1 MHVGTVS
8 YDEILYDVY
17 IRSRTVYHIYLL
29 KCVNILCTFQS
40 PLLFFF
46 FLSVLCLIICLYV
59 IMKWARYSD
68 TVPEI
73 WMDLNYRKSHLI

>member
-8 YDEILYDVY
+8 YGEILCDVY
-17 IRSRTVYHIYLL
+17 ICSRTVYHIYLL
-29 KCVNILCTFQS
+29 QGVYILCTVQR
-40 PLLFFF
+40 PLIF

-59 IMKWARYSD
+59 VMKWARYSD

-73 WMDLNYRKSHLI
+73 WMDLNYRKS

>member
-8 YDEILYDVY
+8 YGEILCDVY
-17 IRSRTVYHIYLL
+17 IRGRTVYRIYLL
-29 KCVNILCTFQS
+29 KCVYILCTVQR

-46 FLSVLCLIICLYV
+46 LIVLCLIICLYV
-59 IMKWARYSD
+59 MMKWARYSD

-73 WMDLNYRKSHLI
+73 WMDLNYRKSCLI